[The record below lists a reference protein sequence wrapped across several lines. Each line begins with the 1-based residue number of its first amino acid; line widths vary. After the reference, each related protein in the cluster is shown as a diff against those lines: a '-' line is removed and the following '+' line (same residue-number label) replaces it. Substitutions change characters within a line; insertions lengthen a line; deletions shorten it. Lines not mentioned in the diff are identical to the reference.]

1 MHPRGDAMIKKHKI
15 IVDGQNLEEEDFTT
29 EVAGSMGALA
39 TTNLYSVGNLR
50 TRLQQKYQ
58 MIAQLQSQLKETKI
72 NISQE
77 INKGLEQA
85 RVSDIQE
92 IQILRT
98 SLNEVNMK
106 I

>member
-15 IVDGQNLEEEDFTT
+15 IVDGQNLEEEDFAT
-29 EVAGSMGALA
+29 EAAGSMGALE
-39 TTNLYSVGNLR
+39 TTNLYFVGNLR
-50 TRLQQKYQ
+50 TSLQQKDQ
-58 MIAQLQSQLKETKI
+58 MIAQLQSQLKETKRS
-72 NISQE
+72 ISLE
-77 INKGLEQA
+77 INKGLERA
-85 RVSDIQE
+85 RTSDIHE